1 MKPNFIDEALPIFRF
16 GKNLKAQD
24 HATDGPKATKEQ
36 RMPLQLNLFF
46 KQKVMIDMIIEEHAG
61 SRKTLTF
68 IQRMVNDAADMPDER
83 PFHAM

>member
-1 MKPNFIDEALPIFRF
+1 MNHCHISLCCNELPF
-16 GKNLKAQD
+16 L
-24 HATDGPKATKEQ
+24 
-36 RMPLQLNLFF
+36 

-68 IQRMVNDAADMPDER
+68 IQRIVNDAADMPDER